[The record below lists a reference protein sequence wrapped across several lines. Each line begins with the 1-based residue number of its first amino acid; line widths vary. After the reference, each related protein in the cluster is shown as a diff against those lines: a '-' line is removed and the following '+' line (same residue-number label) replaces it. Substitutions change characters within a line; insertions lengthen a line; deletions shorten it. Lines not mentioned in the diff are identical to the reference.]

1 VINKNHY
8 YIKKVQEFLENES
21 KDSEGKKKAKEVA
34 INSVKM
40 NHLYEDMGF
49 SSREQM
55 NDFMKKHYEELASKK
70 PKNVRWKKYLY
81 DCIGEVAPACAGCP
95 DEDIC
100 FSCKG

>member
-1 VINKNHY
+1 MKNNY
-8 YIKKVQEFLENES
+8 YTQKIEELLIKES
-21 KDSEGKKKAKEVA
+21 VSSEGKIQAKRVA
-34 INSVKM
+34 EKSVLF

-55 NDFMKKHYEELASKK
+55 NEFMKKHYEELASKK
-70 PKNVRWKKYLY
+70 PKSVRWKKYLY

-100 FSCKG
+100 FSCKS